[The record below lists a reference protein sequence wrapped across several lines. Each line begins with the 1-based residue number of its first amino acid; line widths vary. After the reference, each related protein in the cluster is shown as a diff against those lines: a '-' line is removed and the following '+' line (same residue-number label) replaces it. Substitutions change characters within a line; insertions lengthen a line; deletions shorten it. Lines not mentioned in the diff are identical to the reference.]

1 MDDADTSKSII
12 FTSVLCCSQ
21 SINLSCYRYLLTH
34 CLSVCLSARAPISF
48 AFFWWLTGADG
59 CSSLSALSFT
69 TRDLHDGILVHADIC
84 DNVEVNPLLVQ
95 GVKQGVPGI

>member
-1 MDDADTSKSII
+1 MLP
-12 FTSVLCCSQ
+12 VLTYS
-21 SINLSCYRYLLTH
+21 
-34 CLSVCLSARAPISF
+34 LSVCLSARAPISF

-95 GVKQGVPGI
+95 GVKQGVYSGKRATRNRDIEKYGPDFL

>member
-1 MDDADTSKSII
+1 MLP
-12 FTSVLCCSQ
+12 VLTYS
-21 SINLSCYRYLLTH
+21 
-34 CLSVCLSARAPISF
+34 LSVCLSARAPISF

-95 GVKQGVPGI
+95 GVKQGVGVASRRPAREEDQNTCLVL